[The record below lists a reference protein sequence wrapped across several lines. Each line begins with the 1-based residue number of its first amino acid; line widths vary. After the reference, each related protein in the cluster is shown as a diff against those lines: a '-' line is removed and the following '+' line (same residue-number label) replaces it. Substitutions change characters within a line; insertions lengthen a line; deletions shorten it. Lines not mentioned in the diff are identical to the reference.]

1 MSNNV
6 NIYAYTAASNPYFVK
21 SLAHRYGYEFDKEQ
35 QLSSVLQ
42 QLVSYEG
49 EPVLTE
55 IIENNPDKELFM
67 DYFEKKYGKKPEGC
81 SCTTSGASQ
90 TKGAMEAYMNFT
102 GQMQAQAQQ
111 QVMEN
116 KMLTSQTTFMVIL
129 GAAMI
134 SGALIIGSIINKK

>member
-1 MSNNV
+1 MSSNV

-49 EPVLTE
+49 EAVLTE

-67 DYFEKKYGKKPEGC
+67 DFFEKKYGKKPDGC
-81 SCTTSGASQ
+81 TCTASNPN
-90 TKGAMEAYMNFT
+90 KNILESYMNFS
-102 GQMQAQAQQ
+102 GQLQAQAAQ
-111 QVMEN
+111 QVADN
-116 KMLTSQTTFMVIL
+116 KKLTSETGMLMFAGAVLIAFAIITT
-129 GAAMI
+129 
-134 SGALIIGSIINKK
+134 KK

>member
-1 MSNNV
+1 MSSNV

-49 EPVLTE
+49 EAVLTE

-67 DYFEKKYGKKPEGC
+67 DYFEKKYGKKPDGC
-81 SCTTSGASQ
+81 SCDASGATSN
-90 TKGAMEAYMNFT
+90 KGAMEAYMNFT